1 DSGDDVPQVPVCATS
16 DCGDDVPQVPVCA
29 TSDCGDDVP
38 QVPVCATSDC
48 GDDVPQVPVCATS
61 DSGDDVPQVPV
72 CATSDSGDDVPQVPV
87 CATSD
92 SGDDVPQ
99 VPVCATT
106 DKLLILYL
114 SLLMS
119 TPVFLL
125 TVVGSSSFEIVRK
138 LGEGSFG
145 SVYAAICLKDGLEV
159 SLILL
164 HYLSIK
170 IGLLILA
177 NKGPRVPQII
187 QLLDWVEEP
196 EQYIMILE
204 LPKPCENLVEYYNHL
219 EGEIGES
226 VASVIMKQATLA
238 AQTCCQRGVLHRD
251 IKLENLLINPDTL
264 EVKLIDFGCGEILTK
279 IRPNVF
285 FPGTEPYCPPE
296 FDVNGTY
303 HGEPATVWSLGILLY
318 RASVKFKIIIGLLF
332 SFFTECCELLC
343 SLLQRNPEK
352 RLELD
357 NVCRHNWFKS
367 LNCQPENNEII
378 GKFTVITLT

>member
-1 DSGDDVPQVPVCATS
+1 DVLDSLSSLSDSGDDVPQVPVCATS

-61 DSGDDVPQVPV
+61 DCGDDVPHVGS
-72 CATSDSGDDVPQVPV
+72 TGDTVSRPLKQLEDNEII
-87 CATSD
+87 A
-92 SGDDVPQ
+92 
-99 VPVCATT
+99 
-106 DKLLILYL
+106 
-114 SLLMS
+114 
-119 TPVFLL
+119 PVFLL

-138 LGEGSFG
+138 LGEGTFG
-145 SVYAAICLKDGLEV
+145 SVYAAIRLKDGLEV

-204 LPKPCENLVEYYNHL
+204 LPKPCEDLLEYYNHL
-219 EGEIGES
+219 EGEIEES
-226 VASVIMKQATLA
+226 LASVIMKQATLA

-251 IKLENLLINPDTL
+251 IKLENLLINLDTL

-296 FDVNGTY
+296 LDLNGTY
-303 HGEPATVWSLGILLY
+303 HGEPATVWSLGVVLY